1 MGSNQSQV
9 DASPL
14 RFGMYGGDVN
24 QDGVVDAGDL
34 SAVDND
40 AAESLSGYVS
50 TDVNG
55 DDFVDAGD
63 VSIVDNNAALSVSV
77 IAP

>member
-1 MGSNQSQV
+1 
-9 DASPL
+9 
-14 RFGMYGGDVN
+14 MYGGDVN

-55 DDFVDAGD
+55 DDFVMR
-63 VSIVDNNAALSVSV
+63 VTSVLW
-77 IAP
+77 IIMLH

>member
-1 MGSNQSQV
+1 MEVIRVRLMLSAAFRNVRRRCKSGRSC
-9 DASPL
+9 
-14 RFGMYGGDVN
+14 RCGDP
-24 QDGVVDAGDL
+24 